1 MNSNLLQ
8 GKIVLVTGAS
18 RGIGR
23 AIAYAC
29 SAAGASLVLSYHE
42 REVEMNRVVD
52 ELKKQNSR
60 VTAIRAD
67 VSNSEDVKKMFNSVK
82 KQFGRLDVLV
92 NNAGIRKD
100 GLIVNTAEKDWD
112 DILNVNLKGTFLC
125 VKEAAKLMIASG
137 GRIINIASIVG
148 TNGNPGQA
156 AYGSS
161 KAGIVGLTK
170 SAAKELGPV
179 GITVNAIAPGLIDTD
194 MVANLTSEQRAKLI
208 KNIPLGRSGTAD
220 EAASVAVFLA
230 SDSAAYVNGQII
242 GVDGGMIM

>member
-1 MNSNLLQ
+1 MNSSLLQ
-8 GKIVLVTGAS
+8 GKIVLITGAS

-29 SAAGASLVLSYHE
+29 SSAGASLVLNYHK

-52 ELKKQNSR
+52 GLKKQNSLI
-60 VTAIRAD
+60 TAIRAD
-67 VSNSEDVKKMFNSVK
+67 VSSSGDVKKMFNGIK

-100 GLIVNTAEKDWD
+100 DLIANTAENDWD

-125 VKEAAKLMIASG
+125 MKEAAKLMMASG

-156 AYGSS
+156 AYSSS

-220 EAASVAVFLA
+220 EVASLAVFLA
-230 SDSAAYVNGQII
+230 SDSAAYMNGQII